1 MGKYIRFTSDSTSY
15 NCKISYDKEG
25 FIEFLDIVKKRDCC
39 FGLYPSQALKL
50 NPSLLNDVDVAR
62 ALVSAAPSNFKYLP
76 ESLRSNKEMLLYALW
91 CQILDLNRD
100 FYYVSLLAETKLNPI
115 FHCSKELMQD
125 PKILGKAFYKSV
137 GTGILF
143 KQLPKKIVLEALLEY
158 LKLTGKEYHKPHIF
172 KDFLDDD
179 IYEILSFICNCGVTN
194 FIESKINLEK
204 LLLKNEVELLNFF
217 VQFPHQIRIY
227 KLLNQRSFSTKLERR
242 DLIQKLITINFEL
255 FRYLP
260 SKYSSNHQFFN
271 ECLNYFFTLNIGS
284 LARNRRNKIYLF
296 IKSKIPSE
304 DIFELARVKKFLQI

>member
-1 MGKYIRFTSDSTSY
+1 MGRYTRFTSDSSDY

-25 FIEFLDIVKKRDCC
+25 FIAFLDILKKRDCC

-50 NPSLLNDVDVAR
+50 NPSLLNDVDIAR
-62 ALVSAAPSNFKYLP
+62 ALISVAPSNFKYLP

-91 CQILDLNRD
+91 CQILDSNRD

-115 FHCSKELMQD
+115 FHCSKDLQRD

-179 IYEILSFICNCGVTN
+179 VYEILSFICNCGVTN
-194 FIESKINLEK
+194 FIKSKINLEK

-227 KLLNQRSFSTKLERR
+227 KLLNQRSFSTELERR